1 VKFYVIG
8 DEDTVLGFSLAGI
21 DGTVVTNKE
30 ETREA
35 LKKAFNIKEIGIIIM
50 TEKIAQTIRQQVD
63 QHILKKSFPL
73 IIEIPDRYGPLEGKG
88 DIKDMVSK
96 AVGISI

>member
-8 DEDTVLGFSLAGI
+8 DDETVLGFSLAGI
-21 DGTVVTNKE
+21 EGMVVSSKE
-30 ETREA
+30 ETRETLEKA
-35 LKKAFNIKEIGIIIM
+35 LNIEGIGIIII
-50 TEKIAQTIRQQVD
+50 TERIAQTIRHLVD

-73 IIEIPDRYGPLEGKG
+73 IIEIPDRQGPIEGKA

>member
-1 VKFYVIG
+1 MKFYVIG

-21 DGTVVTNKE
+21 EGTVVTSKDE
-30 ETREA
+30 AKEA
-35 LKKAFNIKEIGIIIM
+35 LKKAFNIEAMGIIII
-50 TEKIAQTIRQQVD
+50 TERIAQTIRQQVD

-73 IIEIPDRYGPLEGKG
+73 IIEIPDRFGPIEGKG

>member
-1 VKFYVIG
+1 MKFFVIG

-21 DGTVVTNKE
+21 EGTVVTSKD

-35 LKKAFNIKEIGIIIM
+35 LKKAFNIDDMGIIII

-73 IIEIPDRYGPLEGKG
+73 IIEIPDRFGPIEGKG

>member
-1 VKFYVIG
+1 MKFYVIG

>member
-1 VKFYVIG
+1 MKFYVIG
-8 DEDTVLGFSLAGI
+8 DAETVLGFSLAGI
-21 DGTVVTNKE
+21 EGKVVANKE

-35 LKKAFNIKEIGIIIM
+35 LNKAFNIEGIGIIII
-50 TEKIAQTIRQQVD
+50 TERTAQTIRQQVD

-73 IIEIPDRYGPLEGKG
+73 IIEIPDRHGPVEGKS

>member
-1 VKFYVIG
+1 VKFFVIG
-8 DEDTVLGFSLAGI
+8 DEETVLGFSLAGI
-21 DGTVVTNKE
+21 EGEAVATKE

-35 LKKAFNIKEIGIIIM
+35 LNNALQRKEVGIIII
-50 TEKIAQTIRQQVD
+50 TERIAQTISQQVN

-73 IIEIPDRYGPLEGKG
+73 IIEIPDRKGPLTRKG